1 MDRVAELEVRIKELK
16 KQLDRE
22 AEALAHIEYAD
33 GQVYYE
39 ERRRFTVVR
48 EELFRLERE
57 LRALTVH
64 TCYIPEY
71 IATERLRA
79 KLEAAKQARI
89 QVALK
94 QIEASFGGK
103 K

>member
-1 MDRVAELEVRIKELK
+1 MDKVVSLEARIKELK
-16 KQLDRE
+16 QQLD
-22 AEALAHIEYAD
+22 AEASALAYIQYAD
-33 GQVYYE
+33 GQAYYE
-39 ERRRFTVVR
+39 ERRRFTVIR

-64 TCYIPEY
+64 TCYIPQY

-79 KLEAAKQARI
+79 KLETAKQARI
-89 QVALK
+89 QAALK